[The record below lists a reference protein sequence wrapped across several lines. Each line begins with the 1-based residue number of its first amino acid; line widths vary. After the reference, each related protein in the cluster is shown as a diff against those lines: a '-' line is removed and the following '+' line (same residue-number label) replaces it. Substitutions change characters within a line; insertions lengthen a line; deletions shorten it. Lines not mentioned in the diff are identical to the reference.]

1 MTEKNQNVQEIDSLM
16 LLQFYAEWCYPCKM
30 MTPVVNNLKVKL
42 EDWLNVH
49 QIDVDEQQ
57 DFAVKYG
64 IRSVPTFVV
73 LKNNK
78 EVWRS
83 SGTFAEAALEE
94 LLISLK

>member
-1 MTEKNQNVQEIDSLM
+1 MTEKNQNVQGIDSLM

-83 SGTFAEAALEE
+83 SGTFAEAVLEE

>member
-83 SGTFAEAALEE
+83 SGTFAEAVLEE